1 MDTNAHMIEAD
12 GPQIETSEI
21 LGFLIKRFSEAL
33 TRDNQ
38 RVPFLLQGMG
48 LAGLGGDEELLL
60 NYKGL
65 LASSILPPNEIIRR
79 AIEIFRL
86 ALEGDPDN
94 ASSERQRER
103 AEGDRPLDEK
113 ASRHV
118 MMVALREGR
127 QMLQERERQIC
138 QNLEMLAW
146 IGLQSDAEWLAEF
159 EGVRRRF
166 ATDPEAL
173 IDAGRDILR
182 DALFRRRPS
191 GRVLPLSDM

>member
-48 LAGLGGDEELLL
+48 LAGLGGDEDLLA

-65 LASSILPPNEIIRR
+65 LASSILPPKEIIRR
-79 AIEIFRL
+79 SVGIFQM
-86 ALEGDPDN
+86 ALERDPDN
-94 ASSERQRER
+94 ASSERPREQTEDGH
-103 AEGDRPLDEK
+103 ALDEK

-127 QMLQERERQIC
+127 QMLQEQEVRFVRIF
-138 QNLEMLAW
+138 EMLGW
-146 IGLQSDAEWLAEF
+146 ISLQGDPEWLAEF
-159 EGVRRRF
+159 ETVRKTF
-166 ATDPEAL
+166 VNDPEGL
-173 IDAGRDILR
+173 IEAGRDILR

-191 GRVLPLSDM
+191 GRVQSLSDM